1 VREIQASASE
11 KHTLACETLKPPK
24 RRPEKTTKKT
34 LSTAIRRRKIEREGG
49 EGKNG
54 EAVLS
59 SSVFF
64 P

>member
-1 VREIQASASE
+1 
-11 KHTLACETLKPPK
+11 LACETSKPPK

-54 EAVLS
+54 EVVLS